1 MIHFPFRLKRKKA
14 ETTLLIDVGTET
26 VKALF
31 FKEQGQEIKI
41 LGSSLEY
48 FDRYGIFDSRDF
60 ETDVLKKAI
69 SRAVQNLGGNDNKS
83 IILGLPAHILKAR
96 VIHQSLKRE
105 EPKKIMGDEPKGS
118 SLSVARARVTK
129 EHSFFSTPRFARVI
143 DEKEEKEIFQKVL
156 EKAKRN
162 ICQIYSEQSGI
173 LPEDILFIDLK
184 ILEIKIDGYLVPAI
198 QKYEGKTLDFII
210 LATFLPNHYLKKI
223 KNIIESLGLTIKAV
237 IQNAQ
242 GLNFYI
248 DKTADKIFLDIGG
261 TITQIFLVKGGVL
274 EKIDEF
280 PMGGQIFS
288 KAISEKLGLREAEAR
303 ILKERYSK
311 RELSKESSDRIKE
324 IISFPSQV
332 WFRNLKLKL
341 KEMTAR
347 RPLPL
352 NIILFGGGSQLPDVQ
367 DILKNGE
374 WESVPSGGK
383 FEVQIFYPGEEI
395 QEEIKTL
402 NTRAK
407 RSRATGEDEPLSSS
421 PTRAKRSR
429 ATGEDEPLSSSPTRA
444 KRRVEK
450 NECSLNS
457 PQQISLLLMFYAK
470 IKKAY

>member
-1 MIHFPFRLKRKKA
+1 MTHFLFGLKRKKA

-26 VKALF
+26 VKALLFEEHSF
-31 FKEQGQEIKI
+31 FSTLRCARVFEESGQKIKI

-69 SRAVQNLGGNDNKS
+69 SRAIKNLGKGEEMNKS
-83 IILGLPAHILKAR
+83 VILGLPAHILKAR
-96 VIHQSLKRE
+96 VIRQSLKRE
-105 EPKKIMGDEPKGS
+105 EPKKII
-118 SLSVARARVTK
+118 
-129 EHSFFSTPRFARVI
+129 I
-143 DEKEEKEIFQKVL
+143 DEKEEKEIFQEVL
-156 EKAKRN
+156 ERAKRD
-162 ICQIYSEQSGI
+162 ICQAYSQQSGI
-173 LPEDILFIDLK
+173 LPEDIQFINLK
-184 ILEIKIDGYLVPAI
+184 ILEMKIDGYLVPAI

-210 LATFLPNHYLKKI
+210 LATFLPNYYLKKI

-242 GLNFYI
+242 GLNSYI
-248 DKTADKIFLDIGG
+248 NENTDKIFLDIGG

-280 PMGGQIFS
+280 PIGGQIFS
-288 KAISEKLGLREAEAR
+288 KAISEKLGLRETEAR

-311 RELSKESSDRIKE
+311 RELSKESSERIKE
-324 IISFPSQV
+324 IIWFPCQI

-347 RPLPL
+347 HPLPL

-367 DILKNGE
+367 DILKNGD
-374 WESVPSGGK
+374 WESVSSGGK
-383 FEVQIFYPGEEI
+383 FEVQIFCPEEKI
-395 QEEIKTL
+395 PEGIKTL
-402 NTRAK
+402 N
-407 RSRATGEDEPLSSS
+407 
-421 PTRAKRSR
+421 
-429 ATGEDEPLSSSPTRA
+429 TRA

-457 PQQISLLLMFYAK
+457 PQEISLLLMSYAK

>member
-1 MIHFPFRLKRKKA
+1 MIHSPFGLKRKKA

-26 VKALF
+26 VKALLFEEHSF
-31 FKEQGQEIKI
+31 FSTLRCARVFEESGQKIKI

-69 SRAVQNLGGNDNKS
+69 SRAIKNLGKGEEMNKS
-83 IILGLPAHILKAR
+83 VILGLPAHILKAR
-96 VIHQSLKRE
+96 VIRQSLKRE
-105 EPKKIMGDEPKGS
+105 EPKKII
-118 SLSVARARVTK
+118 
-129 EHSFFSTPRFARVI
+129 I
-143 DEKEEKEIFQKVL
+143 DEKEEKEIFQEVL
-156 EKAKRN
+156 ERAKRD
-162 ICQIYSEQSGI
+162 ICQAYSQQSGI
-173 LPEDILFIDLK
+173 LPEDIQFINLK
-184 ILEIKIDGYLVPAI
+184 ILEIKIDGYRVPAI
-198 QKYEGKTLDFII
+198 QKYQGKTLDFII

-242 GLNFYI
+242 GLNSYI
-248 DKTADKIFLDIGG
+248 NENTDKIFLDIGG

-280 PMGGQIFS
+280 PIGGQIFS
-288 KAISEKLGLREAEAR
+288 KAISEKLGLRETEAR

-311 RELSKESSDRIKE
+311 RELSKESSERIKE
-324 IISFPSQV
+324 IIWFPCQI

-347 RPLPL
+347 HPLPL

-367 DILKNGE
+367 DILKNGD
-374 WESVPSGGK
+374 WESVSSGGK
-383 FEVQIFYPGEEI
+383 FEVQIFCPEEKI
-395 QEEIKTL
+395 PEGIKTL
-402 NTRAK
+402 N
-407 RSRATGEDEPLSSS
+407 
-421 PTRAKRSR
+421 
-429 ATGEDEPLSSSPTRA
+429 TRA

-457 PQQISLLLMFYAK
+457 PQEISLLLMSYAK

>member
-1 MIHFPFRLKRKKA
+1 MIHSPFGLKRKKA

-26 VKALF
+26 VKALLF
-31 FKEQGQEIKI
+31 EEKGQKIEI

-69 SRAVQNLGGNDNKS
+69 SRAIQKPLAAAKGEEEMNKS
-83 IILGLPAHILKAR
+83 VILGLPAHILKAR
-96 VIHQSLKRE
+96 VIRQSLKRE
-105 EPKKIMGDEPKGS
+105 EPKKII
-118 SLSVARARVTK
+118 
-129 EHSFFSTPRFARVI
+129 I
-143 DEKEEKEIFQKVL
+143 DGKEEKEIFQKVL

-173 LPEDILFIDLK
+173 LPEDIQFINLK
-184 ILEIKIDGYLVPAI
+184 ILEMKIDGYLVPAI

-210 LATFLPNHYLKKI
+210 LATFLPNYYLKKI

-242 GLNFYI
+242 GLNSYI
-248 DKTADKIFLDIGG
+248 NENTDKIFLDIGG

-280 PMGGQIFS
+280 PIGGQIFS
-288 KAISEKLGLREAEAR
+288 KAISEKLGLRETEAR

-311 RELSKESSDRIKE
+311 RELSKESSERIKE
-324 IISFPSQV
+324 IIWFPSQV

-347 RPLPL
+347 HPLPL

-367 DILKNGE
+367 DILKNGD
-374 WESVPSGGK
+374 WESVSSGGK
-383 FEVQIFYPGEEI
+383 FEVQIFCPEEKI
-395 QEEIKTL
+395 PEGIKTL
-402 NTRAK
+402 N
-407 RSRATGEDEPLSSS
+407 
-421 PTRAKRSR
+421 
-429 ATGEDEPLSSSPTRA
+429 TRA

-457 PQQISLLLMFYAK
+457 PQEISLLLMSYAK

>member
-14 ETTLLIDVGTET
+14 ETTVLIDVGTET
-26 VKALF
+26 VKSLLF
-31 FKEQGQEIKI
+31 EERGQEIKI

-69 SRAVQNLGGNDNKS
+69 SRAIQNLGGQMNESVTRALAKGEDERSSSTTRALAKGGDEGKLRRRQTSS

-96 VIHQSLKRE
+96 VIRQSFLRE
-105 EPKKIMGDEPKGS
+105 ESKKII
-118 SLSVARARVTK
+118 
-129 EHSFFSTPRFARVI
+129 I
-143 DEKEEKEIFQKVL
+143 DEKEEKEIFQEVL

-173 LPEDILFIDLK
+173 LPEDIQFINLK
-184 ILEIKIDGYLVPAI
+184 ILEIKIDGYRVPAI

-210 LATFLPNHYLKKI
+210 LATFLPSHYLKKI
-223 KNIIESLGLTIKAV
+223 KNIVESLGLTIKAV

-248 DKTADKIFLDIGG
+248 DKTTDKIFLDIGG
-261 TITQIFLVKGGVL
+261 TITQIFLVKDGVL

-280 PMGGQIFS
+280 PIGGQIFS

-311 RELSKESSDRIKE
+311 RELSKESSERIKE
-324 IISFPSQV
+324 IIWFPSQV

-347 RPLPL
+347 HPIPL

-367 DILKNGE
+367 DILKNGD
-374 WESVPSGGK
+374 WESVSSGGK
-383 FEVQIFYPGEEI
+383 FEVQIFCPKEKIPEG
-395 QEEIKTL
+395 IKI
-402 NTRAK
+402 
-407 RSRATGEDEPLSSS
+407 
-421 PTRAKRSR
+421 
-429 ATGEDEPLSSSPTRA
+429 
-444 KRRVEK
+444 
-450 NECSLNS
+450 LNS
-457 PQQISLLLMFYAK
+457 PQEISLLLMSYLSVSEGWR
-470 IKKAY
+470 

>member
-1 MIHFPFRLKRKKA
+1 MIHSPFGLKRKKA
-14 ETTLLIDVGTET
+14 ETTLLIEVGTET
-26 VKALF
+26 VKALLF
-31 FKEQGQEIKI
+31 EEKGQKIEI

-69 SRAVQNLGGNDNKS
+69 SRAIQKPLAAAKGEEEMNKS
-83 IILGLPAHILKAR
+83 VILGLPAHILKAR
-96 VIHQSLKRE
+96 VIRQSLKRE
-105 EPKKIMGDEPKGS
+105 EPKKII
-118 SLSVARARVTK
+118 
-129 EHSFFSTPRFARVI
+129 I

-173 LPEDILFIDLK
+173 LPEDIQFINLK
-184 ILEIKIDGYLVPAI
+184 ILEMKIDGYLVPAI

-210 LATFLPNHYLKKI
+210 LATFLPNYYLKKI

-242 GLNFYI
+242 GLNSYI
-248 DKTADKIFLDIGG
+248 NENTDKIFLDIGG

-280 PMGGQIFS
+280 PIGGQIFS
-288 KAISEKLGLREAEAR
+288 KAISEKLGLRETEAR

-311 RELSKESSDRIKE
+311 RELSKESSERIKE
-324 IISFPSQV
+324 IIWFPCQI

-347 RPLPL
+347 HPLPL

-367 DILKNGE
+367 DILKNGD
-374 WESVPSGGK
+374 WESVSSGGK
-383 FEVQIFYPGEEI
+383 FEVQIFCPEEKI
-395 QEEIKTL
+395 PEGIKTL
-402 NTRAK
+402 N
-407 RSRATGEDEPLSSS
+407 
-421 PTRAKRSR
+421 
-429 ATGEDEPLSSSPTRA
+429 TRA

-457 PQQISLLLMFYAK
+457 PQEISLLLMSYAK

>member
-1 MIHFPFRLKRKKA
+1 MTHFLFGLKRKKA

-26 VKALF
+26 VKALLFEEHSF
-31 FKEQGQEIKI
+31 FSTLRCARVFEESGQKIKI

-69 SRAVQNLGGNDNKS
+69 SRAIKNLGKGEEMNKS
-83 IILGLPAHILKAR
+83 VILGLPAHILKAR
-96 VIHQSLKRE
+96 VIRQSLKRE
-105 EPKKIMGDEPKGS
+105 EPKKII
-118 SLSVARARVTK
+118 
-129 EHSFFSTPRFARVI
+129 I

-156 EKAKRN
+156 ERAKRN

-173 LPEDILFIDLK
+173 LPEDIQFINLK
-184 ILEIKIDGYLVPAI
+184 ILEMKIDGYLVPAI

-210 LATFLPNHYLKKI
+210 LATFLPNYYLKKI

-242 GLNFYI
+242 GLNSYI
-248 DKTADKIFLDIGG
+248 NENTDKIFLDIGG

-280 PMGGQIFS
+280 PIGGQIFS
-288 KAISEKLGLREAEAR
+288 KAISEKLGLRETEAR

-311 RELSKESSDRIKE
+311 RELSKESSERIKE
-324 IISFPSQV
+324 IIWFPCQI

-347 RPLPL
+347 HPLPL

-367 DILKNGE
+367 DILKNGD
-374 WESVPSGGK
+374 WESVSSGGK
-383 FEVQIFYPGEEI
+383 FEVQIFCPEEKI
-395 QEEIKTL
+395 PEGIKTL
-402 NTRAK
+402 N
-407 RSRATGEDEPLSSS
+407 
-421 PTRAKRSR
+421 
-429 ATGEDEPLSSSPTRA
+429 TRA

-457 PQQISLLLMFYAK
+457 PQEISLLLMSYAK

>member
-1 MIHFPFRLKRKKA
+1 MIHFLFGLKRKKA
-14 ETTLLIDVGTET
+14 ETILLIDVGTET
-26 VKALF
+26 VKALL

-48 FDRYGIFDSRDF
+48 FDRYGIFDTSPGSASTLSRTEWVDSRDF
-60 ETDVLKKAI
+60 ETDVLKKTI
-69 SRAVQNLGGNDNKS
+69 SRAIKNLGKGEEMNKS
-83 IILGLPAHILKAR
+83 AILGLPAHILKAR
-96 VIHQSLKRE
+96 VIRQSLKRE
-105 EPKKIMGDEPKGS
+105 EPKKIMGKEDKS
-118 SLSVARARVTK
+118 SFSPVAK
-129 EHSFFSTPRFARVI
+129 ARVI

-173 LPEDILFIDLK
+173 LPEDIQFINLK
-184 ILEIKIDGYLVPAI
+184 ILEMKIDGYLVPAI

-210 LATFLPNHYLKKI
+210 LATFLPKHYLKKI

-280 PMGGQIFS
+280 PIGGQIFS

-311 RELSKESSDRIKE
+311 GELSKESSERIKE
-324 IISFPSQV
+324 IIWFSSQV

-341 KEMTAR
+341 KEMAAR
-347 RPLPL
+347 HPLPL

-367 DILKNGE
+367 DILKNGD
-374 WESVPSGGK
+374 WESVSSGGK
-383 FEVQIFYPGEEI
+383 FEVQIFCPEEKI
-395 QEEIKTL
+395 PEGIKTL
-402 NTRAK
+402 NTRALAK
-407 RSRATGEDEPLSSS
+407 GEDERSSS
-421 PTRAKRSR
+421 TTRALAK
-429 ATGEDEPLSSSPTRA
+429 GEDERS
-444 KRRVEK
+444 
-450 NECSLNS
+450 SLNS
-457 PQQISLLLMFYAK
+457 PQEISLLLMSYTRCYNFDLS
-470 IKKAY
+470 

>member
-1 MIHFPFRLKRKKA
+1 MTHFLFGLKRKKA

-26 VKALF
+26 VKALLFEEHSF
-31 FKEQGQEIKI
+31 FSTLRCARVFEESGQKIKI

-69 SRAVQNLGGNDNKS
+69 SRAIKNLGKGEEMNKS
-83 IILGLPAHILKAR
+83 VILGLPAHILKAR
-96 VIHQSLKRE
+96 VIRQSLKRE
-105 EPKKIMGDEPKGS
+105 EPKKII
-118 SLSVARARVTK
+118 
-129 EHSFFSTPRFARVI
+129 I

-173 LPEDILFIDLK
+173 LPEDIQFINLK
-184 ILEIKIDGYLVPAI
+184 ILEMKIDGYLVPAI

-210 LATFLPNHYLKKI
+210 LATFLPNYYLKKI

-242 GLNFYI
+242 GLNSYI
-248 DKTADKIFLDIGG
+248 NENTDKIFLDIGG

-280 PMGGQIFS
+280 PIGGQIFS
-288 KAISEKLGLREAEAR
+288 KAISEKLGLRETEAR

-311 RELSKESSDRIKE
+311 RELSKESSERIKE
-324 IISFPSQV
+324 IIWFPCQI

-347 RPLPL
+347 HPLPL

-367 DILKNGE
+367 DILKNGD
-374 WESVPSGGK
+374 WESVSSGGK
-383 FEVQIFYPGEEI
+383 FEVQIFCPEEKI
-395 QEEIKTL
+395 PEGIKTL
-402 NTRAK
+402 N
-407 RSRATGEDEPLSSS
+407 
-421 PTRAKRSR
+421 
-429 ATGEDEPLSSSPTRA
+429 TRA

-457 PQQISLLLMFYAK
+457 PQEISLLLMSYAK

>member
-1 MIHFPFRLKRKKA
+1 MTHFLFGLKRKKA

-26 VKALF
+26 VKALLFEEHSF
-31 FKEQGQEIKI
+31 FSTLRCARVFEESGQKIKI

-69 SRAVQNLGGNDNKS
+69 SRAIKNLGKGEEMNKS
-83 IILGLPAHILKAR
+83 VILGLPAHILKAR
-96 VIHQSLKRE
+96 VIRQSLKRE
-105 EPKKIMGDEPKGS
+105 EPKKII
-118 SLSVARARVTK
+118 
-129 EHSFFSTPRFARVI
+129 I
-143 DEKEEKEIFQKVL
+143 DGKEEKEIFQKVL

-173 LPEDILFIDLK
+173 LPEDIQFINLK
-184 ILEIKIDGYLVPAI
+184 ILEMKIDGYLVPAI

-242 GLNFYI
+242 GLNSYI
-248 DKTADKIFLDIGG
+248 NENTDKIFLDIGG

-280 PMGGQIFS
+280 PIGGQIFS
-288 KAISEKLGLREAEAR
+288 KAISEKLGLRETEAR

-311 RELSKESSDRIKE
+311 RELSKESSERIKE
-324 IISFPSQV
+324 IIWFPCQI

-347 RPLPL
+347 HPLPL

-367 DILKNGE
+367 DILKNGD
-374 WESVPSGGK
+374 WESVSSGGK
-383 FEVQIFYPGEEI
+383 FEVQIFCPEEKI
-395 QEEIKTL
+395 PEGIKTL
-402 NTRAK
+402 N
-407 RSRATGEDEPLSSS
+407 
-421 PTRAKRSR
+421 
-429 ATGEDEPLSSSPTRA
+429 TRA

-457 PQQISLLLMFYAK
+457 PQEISLLLMSYAK

>member
-1 MIHFPFRLKRKKA
+1 
-14 ETTLLIDVGTET
+14 VGTET
-26 VKALF
+26 VKALLFEEHSF
-31 FKEQGQEIKI
+31 FSTLRCARVFEESGQKIKI

-69 SRAVQNLGGNDNKS
+69 SRAIKNLGKGEEMNKS
-83 IILGLPAHILKAR
+83 VILGLPAHILKAR
-96 VIHQSLKRE
+96 VIRQSLKRE
-105 EPKKIMGDEPKGS
+105 EPKKII
-118 SLSVARARVTK
+118 
-129 EHSFFSTPRFARVI
+129 I

-173 LPEDILFIDLK
+173 LPEDIQFINLK
-184 ILEIKIDGYLVPAI
+184 ILEMKIDGYLVPAI

-210 LATFLPNHYLKKI
+210 LATFLPNYYLKKI

-242 GLNFYI
+242 GLNSYI
-248 DKTADKIFLDIGG
+248 NENTDKIFLDIGG

-280 PMGGQIFS
+280 PIGGQIFS
-288 KAISEKLGLREAEAR
+288 KAISEKLGLRETEAR

-311 RELSKESSDRIKE
+311 RELSKESSERIKE
-324 IISFPSQV
+324 IIWFPCQI

-347 RPLPL
+347 HPLPL

-367 DILKNGE
+367 DILKNGD
-374 WESVPSGGK
+374 WESVSSGGK
-383 FEVQIFYPGEEI
+383 FEVQIFCPEEKI
-395 QEEIKTL
+395 PEGIKTL
-402 NTRAK
+402 N
-407 RSRATGEDEPLSSS
+407 
-421 PTRAKRSR
+421 
-429 ATGEDEPLSSSPTRA
+429 TRA

-457 PQQISLLLMFYAK
+457 PQEISLLLMSYAK

>member
-1 MIHFPFRLKRKKA
+1 MIHFPFRLKKKA
-14 ETTLLIDVGTET
+14 ETTLIVDVGTET
-26 VKALF
+26 VKSLLF
-31 FKEQGQEIKI
+31 EERGQEIKI

-69 SRAVQNLGGNDNKS
+69 SRAIQNLGKGEEMNKSVTRALAKGEDERSSSTTRALAKGGDEGKLCAMKINLHLSPSLPLGARRRRQTSS

-96 VIHQSLKRE
+96 VIRQSLKRE
-105 EPKKIMGDEPKGS
+105 ESKKII
-118 SLSVARARVTK
+118 
-129 EHSFFSTPRFARVI
+129 I

-156 EKAKRN
+156 EKAKKN

-173 LPEDILFIDLK
+173 LPEDIQFINLE

-223 KNIIESLGLTIKAV
+223 KNIIESLGLTIQAV

-261 TITQIFLVKGGVL
+261 TITQVFLVKGGVL

-280 PMGGQIFS
+280 PIGGQIFS
-288 KAISEKLGLREAEAR
+288 KAISERLGLREAEAR

-311 RELSKESSDRIKE
+311 RELSKESSERIKE
-324 IISFPSQV
+324 IIWFPSQV

-347 RPLPL
+347 HPLPL
-352 NIILFGGGSQLPDVQ
+352 NIVLFGGGSQLPDVQ
-367 DILKNGE
+367 DILKKGE
-374 WESVPSGGK
+374 WESVSSGGK
-383 FEVQIFYPGEEI
+383 IEVQFFCPGKEDKSSFLPFANARVKEEI
-395 QEEIKTL
+395 QEGIKI
-402 NTRAK
+402 
-407 RSRATGEDEPLSSS
+407 
-421 PTRAKRSR
+421 
-429 ATGEDEPLSSSPTRA
+429 
-444 KRRVEK
+444 
-450 NECSLNS
+450 LNS
-457 PQQISLLLMFYAK
+457 PQQISLLLMSYAK

>member
-26 VKALF
+26 VKSLLF
-31 FKEQGQEIKI
+31 EERGQEIKI

-69 SRAVQNLGGNDNKS
+69 SRAIQKPFAAARVPERSEGWRRTNVLRVGEEMNKS
-83 IILGLPAHILKAR
+83 VILGLPAHILKAR
-96 VIHQSLKRE
+96 VIRQSLKRE
-105 EPKKIMGDEPKGS
+105 EPKKIIGEEDKS
-118 SLSVARARVTK
+118 SSSPFAA
-129 EHSFFSTPRFARVI
+129 ARVI

-173 LPEDILFIDLK
+173 LPEDVQFINLK
-184 ILEIKIDGYLVPAI
+184 ILEIKIDGYRVPTI

-223 KNIIESLGLTIKAV
+223 KDIIESLGLTIKAV

-242 GLNFYI
+242 GLDFYI
-248 DKTADKIFLDIGG
+248 NENTDKIFLDIGG

-280 PMGGQIFS
+280 PIGGQIFS

-311 RELSKESSDRIKE
+311 RELSKESSERIKE
-324 IISFPSQV
+324 IIWFPSQV

-341 KEMTAR
+341 KKMTAR
-347 RPLPL
+347 HPLPL

-367 DILKNGE
+367 DILKNGD
-374 WESVPSGGK
+374 WESVSSGGK
-383 FEVQIFYPGEEI
+383 FEVQIFCPEEKI
-395 QEEIKTL
+395 PEGIKIL
-402 NTRAK
+402 
-407 RSRATGEDEPLSSS
+407 D
-421 PTRAKRSR
+421 
-429 ATGEDEPLSSSPTRA
+429 
-444 KRRVEK
+444 
-450 NECSLNS
+450 S
-457 PQQISLLLMFYAK
+457 PQEISLLLMSYLS
-470 IKKAY
+470 ISEGWR

>member
-26 VKALF
+26 VKALLF
-31 FKEQGQEIKI
+31 EEKDQEIKI

-69 SRAVQNLGGNDNKS
+69 SRAIQNLGKGEEMNKSVTRAVATGEDEPLGSSPTRALAKGGDEGKLRRRQTSS

-96 VIHQSLKRE
+96 VIRQSLKRE
-105 EPKKIMGDEPKGS
+105 EPKKIIGEEDKS
-118 SLSVARARVTK
+118 SSSPFAG
-129 EHSFFSTPRFARVI
+129 ARVI
-143 DEKEEKEIFQKVL
+143 DGKEEKEIFQKVL

-173 LPEDILFIDLK
+173 LPEDVQFINLK
-184 ILEIKIDGYLVPAI
+184 ILEIKIDGYRVPAI

-223 KNIIESLGLTIKAV
+223 KNIVASLGLTIKAV

-248 DKTADKIFLDIGG
+248 NENTDKIFLDIGG

-280 PMGGQIFS
+280 PIGGQIFS

-324 IISFPSQV
+324 IIWFPSQV

-341 KEMTAR
+341 KEMTAGH
-347 RPLPL
+347 PLPL

-367 DILKNGE
+367 DVLKKGE
-374 WESVPSGGK
+374 WESVSSGGK
-383 FEVQIFYPGEEI
+383 FEVQIFCPKEKIPEG
-395 QEEIKTL
+395 IKI
-402 NTRAK
+402 
-407 RSRATGEDEPLSSS
+407 
-421 PTRAKRSR
+421 
-429 ATGEDEPLSSSPTRA
+429 
-444 KRRVEK
+444 
-450 NECSLNS
+450 LNS
-457 PQQISLLLMFYAK
+457 PQEISLLLMSYLSVSEGWR
-470 IKKAY
+470 

>member
-1 MIHFPFRLKRKKA
+1 MTHFLFGLKRKKA

-26 VKALF
+26 VKALLFEEHSF
-31 FKEQGQEIKI
+31 FSTLRCARVFEESGQKIKI

-69 SRAVQNLGGNDNKS
+69 SRAIKNLGKGEEMNKS
-83 IILGLPAHILKAR
+83 VILGLPAHILKAR
-96 VIHQSLKRE
+96 VIRQSLKRE
-105 EPKKIMGDEPKGS
+105 EPKKIIGDEDKS
-118 SLSVARARVTK
+118 SSSPTEALDEVKKRTK
-129 EHSFFSTPRFARVI
+129 FSSPFAGARVI
-143 DEKEEKEIFQKVL
+143 DGKEEKEIFQKVL

-173 LPEDILFIDLK
+173 LPEDIQFINLK
-184 ILEIKIDGYLVPAI
+184 ILEMKIDGYLVPAI

-210 LATFLPNHYLKKI
+210 LATFLPNYYLKKI

-242 GLNFYI
+242 GLNSYI
-248 DKTADKIFLDIGG
+248 NENTDKIFLDIGG

-280 PMGGQIFS
+280 PIGGQIFS
-288 KAISEKLGLREAEAR
+288 KAISEKLGLRETEAR

-311 RELSKESSDRIKE
+311 RELSKESSERIKE
-324 IISFPSQV
+324 IIWFPCQI

-347 RPLPL
+347 HPLPL

-367 DILKNGE
+367 DILKNGD
-374 WESVPSGGK
+374 WESVSSGGK
-383 FEVQIFYPGEEI
+383 FEVQIFCPEEKI
-395 QEEIKTL
+395 PEGIKTL
-402 NTRAK
+402 N
-407 RSRATGEDEPLSSS
+407 
-421 PTRAKRSR
+421 
-429 ATGEDEPLSSSPTRA
+429 TRA

-457 PQQISLLLMFYAK
+457 PQEISLLLMSYAK

>member
-1 MIHFPFRLKRKKA
+1 MIHSPFGLKRKKA

-26 VKALF
+26 VKALLF
-31 FKEQGQEIKI
+31 EEKGQKIEI

-69 SRAVQNLGGNDNKS
+69 SRAIQKPLAAAKGEEEMNKS
-83 IILGLPAHILKAR
+83 VILGLPAHILKAR
-96 VIHQSLKRE
+96 VIRQSLKRE
-105 EPKKIMGDEPKGS
+105 EPKKII
-118 SLSVARARVTK
+118 
-129 EHSFFSTPRFARVI
+129 I
-143 DEKEEKEIFQKVL
+143 DGKEEKEIFQKVL
-156 EKAKRN
+156 ERAKRD

-173 LPEDILFIDLK
+173 LPEDIQFINLK
-184 ILEIKIDGYLVPAI
+184 ILEMKIDGYLVPAI

-210 LATFLPNHYLKKI
+210 LATFLPNYYLKKI

-242 GLNFYI
+242 GLNSYI
-248 DKTADKIFLDIGG
+248 NENTDKIFLDIGG

-280 PMGGQIFS
+280 PIGGQIFS
-288 KAISEKLGLREAEAR
+288 KAISEKLGLRETEAR

-311 RELSKESSDRIKE
+311 RELSKESSERIKE
-324 IISFPSQV
+324 IIWFPCQI

-347 RPLPL
+347 HPLPL

-367 DILKNGE
+367 DILKNGD
-374 WESVPSGGK
+374 WESVSSGGK
-383 FEVQIFYPGEEI
+383 FEVQIFCPEEKI
-395 QEEIKTL
+395 PEGIKTL
-402 NTRAK
+402 N
-407 RSRATGEDEPLSSS
+407 
-421 PTRAKRSR
+421 
-429 ATGEDEPLSSSPTRA
+429 TRA

-457 PQQISLLLMFYAK
+457 PQEISLLLMSYAK

>member
-1 MIHFPFRLKRKKA
+1 MTHFLFGLKRKKA

-26 VKALF
+26 VKALLFEEHSF
-31 FKEQGQEIKI
+31 FSTLRCARVFEESGQKIKI

-69 SRAVQNLGGNDNKS
+69 SRAIKNLGKGEEMNKS
-83 IILGLPAHILKAR
+83 VILGLPAHILKAR
-96 VIHQSLKRE
+96 VIRQSLKRE
-105 EPKKIMGDEPKGS
+105 EPKKII
-118 SLSVARARVTK
+118 
-129 EHSFFSTPRFARVI
+129 I

-173 LPEDILFIDLK
+173 LPEDIQFINLK
-184 ILEIKIDGYLVPAI
+184 ILEMKIDGYLVPAI

-210 LATFLPNHYLKKI
+210 LATFLPNYYLKKI

-242 GLNFYI
+242 GLNSYI
-248 DKTADKIFLDIGG
+248 NENTDKIFLDIGG
-261 TITQIFLVKGGVL
+261 TITQIFLVKGGAL

-311 RELSKESSDRIKE
+311 RELSKESSERIKE
-324 IISFPSQV
+324 IIWFPSQV

-347 RPLPL
+347 HPLPL

-367 DILKNGE
+367 DILKNGD
-374 WESVPSGGK
+374 WESVSSGGK
-383 FEVQIFYPGEEI
+383 FEVQIFCPEEKI
-395 QEEIKTL
+395 PEGIKTL
-402 NTRAK
+402 N
-407 RSRATGEDEPLSSS
+407 
-421 PTRAKRSR
+421 
-429 ATGEDEPLSSSPTRA
+429 TRA

-457 PQQISLLLMFYAK
+457 PQEISLLLMSYAK

>member
-1 MIHFPFRLKRKKA
+1 M
-14 ETTLLIDVGTET
+14 
-26 VKALF
+26 
-31 FKEQGQEIKI
+31 
-41 LGSSLEY
+41 EY

-69 SRAVQNLGGNDNKS
+69 SRAIKNLGKGEEMNKS
-83 IILGLPAHILKAR
+83 VILGLPAHILKAR
-96 VIHQSLKRE
+96 VIRQSLKRE
-105 EPKKIMGDEPKGS
+105 EPKKII
-118 SLSVARARVTK
+118 
-129 EHSFFSTPRFARVI
+129 I

-173 LPEDILFIDLK
+173 LPEDIQFINLK
-184 ILEIKIDGYLVPAI
+184 ILEIKIDGYRVPAI
-198 QKYEGKTLDFII
+198 QKYQGKTLDFII
-210 LATFLPNHYLKKI
+210 LATFLPNYYLKKI

-242 GLNFYI
+242 GLNSYI
-248 DKTADKIFLDIGG
+248 NENTDKIFLDIGG

-280 PMGGQIFS
+280 PIGGQIFS
-288 KAISEKLGLREAEAR
+288 KAISEKLGLRETEAR

-311 RELSKESSDRIKE
+311 RELSKESSERIKE
-324 IISFPSQV
+324 IIWFPCQI

-347 RPLPL
+347 HPLPL
-352 NIILFGGGSQLPDVQ
+352 NIIIFGGGSQLPDVQ
-367 DILKNGE
+367 DILKNGD
-374 WESVPSGGK
+374 WESVSSGGK
-383 FEVQIFYPGEEI
+383 FEVQIFCPEEKI
-395 QEEIKTL
+395 PEGIKTL
-402 NTRAK
+402 N
-407 RSRATGEDEPLSSS
+407 
-421 PTRAKRSR
+421 
-429 ATGEDEPLSSSPTRA
+429 TRA

-457 PQQISLLLMFYAK
+457 PQEISLLLMSYAK

>member
-1 MIHFPFRLKRKKA
+1 MTHFLFGLKRKKA

-26 VKALF
+26 VKALLFEEHSF
-31 FKEQGQEIKI
+31 FSTLRCARVFEESGQKIKI

-69 SRAVQNLGGNDNKS
+69 SRAIKNLGKGEEMNKS
-83 IILGLPAHILKAR
+83 VILGLPAHILKAR
-96 VIHQSLKRE
+96 VIRQSLKRE
-105 EPKKIMGDEPKGS
+105 EPKKII
-118 SLSVARARVTK
+118 
-129 EHSFFSTPRFARVI
+129 I
-143 DEKEEKEIFQKVL
+143 DGKEEKEIFQKVL

-173 LPEDILFIDLK
+173 LPEDIQFINLK
-184 ILEIKIDGYLVPAI
+184 ILEMKIDGYLVPAI

-210 LATFLPNHYLKKI
+210 LATFLPNYYLKKI

-242 GLNFYI
+242 GLNSYI
-248 DKTADKIFLDIGG
+248 NENTDKIFLDIGG

-280 PMGGQIFS
+280 PIGGQIFS
-288 KAISEKLGLREAEAR
+288 KAISEKLGLRETEAR

-311 RELSKESSDRIKE
+311 RELSKESSERIKE
-324 IISFPSQV
+324 IIWFPCQI

-347 RPLPL
+347 HPLPL

-367 DILKNGE
+367 DILKNGD
-374 WESVPSGGK
+374 WESVSSGGK
-383 FEVQIFYPGEEI
+383 FEVQIFCPEEKI
-395 QEEIKTL
+395 PEGIKTL
-402 NTRAK
+402 N
-407 RSRATGEDEPLSSS
+407 
-421 PTRAKRSR
+421 
-429 ATGEDEPLSSSPTRA
+429 TRA

-457 PQQISLLLMFYAK
+457 PQEISLLLMSYAK